1 MFRVKHF
8 VREAEI
14 LREDVRTTIE
24 NATAKRASTSRKPG
38 RLSDDI
44 VVPNVGGFLSRI
56 DLWYYTTASEDSRTL
71 NHFGQIGEANQ
82 DELIAENMVK
92 LSVLSVCICLDVA
105 IIQIMLEL
113 DDLIDIS
120 NPSSRPD
127 ESEQKMAR
135 CPKTKGTG
143 MKLTVMVEEL
153 GTLGVSENRKEA
165 KVGPD
170 KFRLI
175 R

>member
-1 MFRVKHF
+1 MFRVQHF

-135 CPKTKGTG
+135 CPKTKGPG

-153 GTLGVSENRKEA
+153 GTLGVSESRKEA

-170 KFRLI
+170 QFRLI

>member
-24 NATAKRASTSRKPG
+24 NATAKRASMSRKPG
-38 RLSDDI
+38 RISDDI

-92 LSVLSVCICLDVA
+92 LFVLSETLYIYVLMSPLSRLCWSWTTS
-105 IIQIMLEL
+105 
-113 DDLIDIS
+113 LISATPRVDRMKVS
-120 NPSSRPD
+120 KKW
-127 ESEQKMAR
+127 QGALK
-135 CPKTKGTG
+135 PK
-143 MKLTVMVEEL
+143 
-153 GTLGVSENRKEA
+153 
-165 KVGPD
+165 GPE
-170 KFRLI
+170 
-175 R
+175 